1 MEKDL
6 IEISR
11 YYGENREAVI
21 YRNMSDKEVVCL
33 CSYEVHLFEGT
44 KKLKPQYYYNHSIDT
59 VEDHAEDFVTYN
71 NG

>member
-21 YRNMSDKEVVCL
+21 YRNISDKEVVW
-33 CSYEVHLFEGT
+33 SYEVHLFEGT

-59 VEDHAEDFVTYN
+59 VEDRAEDFVTYN

>member
-11 YYGENREAVI
+11 HFGENREAVI
-21 YRNMSDKEVVCL
+21 YRNIADKVVVR
-33 CSYEVHLFEGT
+33 SYELHLFEDD
-44 KKLKPQYYYNHSIDT
+44 KKLEPHYYYNYSIDD
-59 VEDHAEDFVTYN
+59 VEDKAEDFVTYN